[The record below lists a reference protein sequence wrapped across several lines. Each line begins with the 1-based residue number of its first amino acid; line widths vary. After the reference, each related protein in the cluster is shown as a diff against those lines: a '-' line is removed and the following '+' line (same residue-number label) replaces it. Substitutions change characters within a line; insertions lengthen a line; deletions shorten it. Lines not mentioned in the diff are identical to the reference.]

1 MRRQKK
7 DVLDFEKV
15 TQSGSVRFTSLV
27 EFFCLPSPA
36 SFSNF
41 IEIIDEK
48 KEKRERRKKKK
59 KKKKKQRRKGA
70 RERERRERERERED
84 PRLRLV
90 LGAWCFAFHHH
101 YYTTPSTIAHR
112 ALDHARVTCPSL
124 LVPAT
129 LTLRSSHHHHHHH
142 HYVCWRWV
150 PWTEELH

>member
-70 RERERRERERERED
+70 RERERREKRERERERRSST
-84 PRLRLV
+84 P
-90 LGAWCFAFHHH
+90 LGAWCLVLRVPPPLLH
-101 YYTTPSTIAHR
+101 YSFYYSAPR
-112 ALDHARVTCPSL
+112 A
-124 LVPAT
+124 
-129 LTLRSSHHHHHHH
+129 
-142 HYVCWRWV
+142 
-150 PWTEELH
+150 

>member
-70 RERERRERERERED
+70 RERERRERERERERRSST
-84 PRLRLV
+84 P
-90 LGAWCFAFHHH
+90 LGAWCLVLRVPPPLLH
-101 YYTTPSTIAHR
+101 YSFYYSAPR
-112 ALDHARVTCPSL
+112 A
-124 LVPAT
+124 
-129 LTLRSSHHHHHHH
+129 
-142 HYVCWRWV
+142 
-150 PWTEELH
+150 